1 MNITEYRAMVEA
13 EKATQSEGTVP
24 NAQTEQ
30 SATDAVQPG
39 VQETP
44 QIESTPTNEGAQ
56 TEAPSAP
63 QLFDVGGQQ
72 VSLEELQ
79 RGYLRQSDYTRKT
92 QDIARQ
98 QRELQRF
105 EELKEQFEAN
115 PELAEQVGF
124 DPQEVSRQELEQNY
138 YDLLVQQEINEL
150 STKYA
155 DFDAQS
161 VLEFASQNEMD
172 NLEHAYLLHKQL
184 VPQQPNI
191 TPATPVQSNEPIDVE
206 ALKAQLRAELQAEMN
221 TSTIISAS
229 GTAPQP
235 QSEVVLTPQEAKIAS
250 AFKMTPE
257 QYKRWS
263 N

>member
-1 MNITEYRAMVEA
+1 MNFDEYRAMVEA
-13 EKATQSEGTVP
+13 EKTQATEGGNP

-30 SATDAVQPG
+30 SAVDVVQPG

-44 QIESTPTNEGAQ
+44 QIEPTPPNEGAQ
-56 TEAPSAP
+56 TEVQNEP

-72 VSLEELQ
+72 VTLDELQ
-79 RGYLRQSDYTRKT
+79 RGYLRQSDYTKKT
-92 QDIARQ
+92 QALSQQ

-105 EELKEQFEAN
+105 EGLKEQFEAN
-115 PELAEQVGF
+115 PELAQQIGF
-124 DPQEVSRQELEQNY
+124 DPKEVSRQELEANY

-161 VLEFASQNEMD
+161 VLEFASENEMD

-184 VPQQPNI
+184 VPTQPN
-191 TPATPVQSNEPIDVE
+191 TAPSTQPADPVIDVE
-206 ALKAQLRAELQAEMN
+206 ALKAQIRAEIQAEMN
-221 TSTIISAS
+221 TSTLITSS

-235 QSEVVLTPQEAKIAS
+235 QAEVQLSDKEAKIAR
-250 AFKMTPE
+250 AFGMTPE

-263 N
+263 